1 MNSYKINKNT
11 FMIISLTFTSLLGF
25 PIIAPALP
33 AVRDALNISI
43 ENIGWVMA
51 AYSAPGIVFIPL
63 VGLIADRYGKKRV
76 LLPSLLLFA
85 MGGSACAFST
95 NEEMLYLLRFIQGI
109 GACALGT
116 LNVSMAAD
124 YFFNQDR
131 VKIMGYIGATQNIGS
146 GLLPIVGGA
155 LAGIMW
161 FYPFITPLLAIPIG
175 LFLFFNMESHQT
187 NIAERAIDT
196 RTFLRRARQKL
207 NDKIVIELVFLTGGF
222 IFIGFGA
229 FITYLP
235 LFLRDTFDTSALII
249 GIIVGSRTIIGVFM
263 ASRLEHLANY
273 FSYRTLIF
281 SSFVALAIGMVVVPF
296 AENQWIIIL
305 SAACYGGSFG
315 VLRPS
320 LQYLLLEHAPE
331 DLRSTFAAAIN
342 FGLRLAQ
349 TLSPVCA
356 GLLMI
361 SISYTHLYVLAAILA
376 SLMAF
381 YSLTATSLNKK

>member
-1 MNSYKINKNT
+1 
-11 FMIISLTFTSLLGF
+11 
-25 PIIAPALP
+25 
-33 AVRDALNISI
+33 
-43 ENIGWVMA
+43 
-51 AYSAPGIVFIPL
+51 
-63 VGLIADRYGKKRV
+63 
-76 LLPSLLLFA
+76 
-85 MGGSACAFST
+85 
-95 NEEMLYLLRFIQGI
+95 
-109 GACALGT
+109 
-116 LNVSMAAD
+116 
-124 YFFNQDR
+124 
-131 VKIMGYIGATQNIGS
+131 MGYIGATQNIGS

-281 SSFVALAIGMVVVPF
+281 SSFMALAIGMVVVPF

-361 SISYTHLYVLAAILA
+361 IITYTHLYLLAAILA